1 MVLTTNTPAAGSTR
15 QNHSP
20 WLFLDAAH
28 VVFTTAKERVYLKEP
43 SKLEATPALGEVPR
57 GITVVLE
64 DLPKWTTLKEVLEEI
79 EHEIHLNP
87 HNGMLSDF
95 MKLMKMVGRTR
106 PS

>member
-28 VVFTTAKERVYLKEP
+28 VVFTTAKERVYLKEQ